1 MDEREAFQRMRRL
14 QLGSDQPTYAN
25 LGRYYEPFEERVAP
39 ISPEALESAFQPIPP
54 RMQFELE
61 EPMDIEE
68 DVSPVQTI
76 HLSQVIRSGTPS
88 PGRGMDSRAQPV
100 VGSEGFGSIDRAETG
115 DHAEETEDA
124 DGSTEENTDED
135 DEYVAPGPSKLTHNA
150 PGQAVP
156 YSLGRVIPRRGS
168 MPRVTTEEQDFPHPA
183 IPNPGTAHE
192 QAIYSTGKQQWWRHR
207 VLQPLLSASPRPL
220 SKETILSII
229 KTDLGLEG
237 DAWDAFHDA
246 HLVGTYISALIP
258 LIIYLVFYL
267 RMPYRKRSQ
276 LAQRSVDQSQPSLCA
291 SGAIT
296 SSKADGG
303 ARVSE
308 ISVI

>member
-14 QLGSDQPTYAN
+14 QIGSDEPTYAN

-54 RMQFELE
+54 RAMQF

-76 HLSQVIRSGTPS
+76 HLSQVVRSVTPS
-88 PGRGMDSRAQPV
+88 LGREMDSRAQPV
-100 VGSEGFGSIDRAETG
+100 VGSEGFGSINRAETG
-115 DHAEETEDA
+115 DYAEETEDA
-124 DGSTEENTDED
+124 EGSTEENTDED
-135 DEYVAPGPSKLTHNA
+135 DEHVAPGPSKLTHSA
-150 PGQAVP
+150 PERAVP

-168 MPRVTTEEQDFPHPA
+168 MLRVTTEEHDFPHPA
-183 IPNPGTAHE
+183 IPNPGSAHE
-192 QAIYSTGKQQWWRHR
+192 RANYSAGKQQWWRHR
-207 VLQPLLSASPRPL
+207 VLQPLLSASPMPL

-237 DAWDAFHDA
+237 DDWDAFHDA
-246 HLVGTYISALIP
+246 HLVGTYTSALNS
-258 LIIYLVFYL
+258 LIIYLVLYL
-267 RMPYRKRSQ
+267 RIPYHKRSQ
-276 LAQRSVDQSQPSLCA
+276 LVQRSVDQSQLSLCA

-296 SSKADGG
+296 SSEADGG
-303 ARVSE
+303 AQVSE